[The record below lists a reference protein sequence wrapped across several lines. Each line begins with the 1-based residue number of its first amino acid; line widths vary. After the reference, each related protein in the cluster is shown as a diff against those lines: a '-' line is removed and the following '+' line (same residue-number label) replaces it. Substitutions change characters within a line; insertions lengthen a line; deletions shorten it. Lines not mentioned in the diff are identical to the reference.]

1 MVKKNID
8 IKNYN
13 LLIKIFWILN
23 LIDLIKSFFYK
34 KRFYILN
41 FNIFFNFFNFCLIF
55 DKKERVFFKLYFK
68 TFFDLVTIRNC
79 FSMEDYNIFKLD
91 YFKKFNNLKN
101 ESKKLIIDCGAN
113 IGCSAIFFNKLF
125 TNSNVISIESDKNN
139 YSLLKKNC
147 QNINYYNINSAL
159 ASGNYFYKNIKKL
172 DNRGNTIVVSR
183 AKTKNRSI
191 TINEILS
198 TYKQTEYD
206 YFLIKIDIEGNEK
219 DLFSKNLQWVN
230 KFKIIIIEL
239 HDWMIPHSRVSHS
252 FLKYISKLNN
262 RKNSQRDL
270 IVLGENLVSIKNN
283 I

>member
-1 MVKKNID
+1 MIKKYID

-23 LIDLIKSFFYK
+23 LIDLIKSFFFK

-79 FSMEDYNIFKLD
+79 FAMEEYNIFKLD

-101 ESKKLIIDCGAN
+101 ENKKLIIDCGAN
-113 IGCSAIFFNKLF
+113 IGCSAIFLNKLF
-125 TNSNVISIESDKNN
+125 TNSNVITIESDKKN

-159 ASGNYFYKNIKKL
+159 ASGKYFYKNIKKF
-172 DNRGNTIVVSR
+172 DNRGNTIAVNGT
-183 AKTKNRSI
+183 KTKNKSI

-198 TYKQTEYD
+198 SYKQTEYD

-239 HDWMIPHSRVSHS
+239 HDWMIPRSRISHS
-252 FLKYISKLNN
+252 FLKYISKLNTQ
-262 RKNSQRDL
+262 KNSQRDL
-270 IVLGENLVSIKNN
+270 VVLGENLVSIKNN

>member
-1 MVKKNID
+1 
-8 IKNYN
+8 
-13 LLIKIFWILN
+13 
-23 LIDLIKSFFYK
+23 
-34 KRFYILN
+34 
-41 FNIFFNFFNFCLIF
+41 
-55 DKKERVFFKLYFK
+55 
-68 TFFDLVTIRNC
+68 
-79 FSMEDYNIFKLD
+79 MEEYNIFKLD

-101 ESKKLIIDCGAN
+101 ENKKLIIDCGAN

-125 TNSNVISIESDKNN
+125 TNSNVISIESDNKN

-159 ASGNYFYKNIKKL
+159 ASGKYFYKNIKKL
-172 DNRGNTIVVSR
+172 DNRGNTIAVSST
-183 AKTKNRSI
+183 KTKNRSI

-239 HDWMIPHSRVSHS
+239 HDWMIPQSRVSHS
-252 FLKYISKLNN
+252 FLKYISKLNT

>member
-1 MVKKNID
+1 MIKKYID

-23 LIDLIKSFFYK
+23 LIDLIKSFFFK

-55 DKKERVFFKLYFK
+55 DKKERVIFKLYFK

-79 FSMEDYNIFKLD
+79 FAMEEYNIFKLD

-101 ESKKLIIDCGAN
+101 ENKKLIIDCGAN

-125 TNSNVISIESDKNN
+125 TNSNVISIESDNKN

-159 ASGNYFYKNIKKL
+159 ASGKYFYKNIKKL
-172 DNRGNTIVVSR
+172 DNRGNTIAVSST
-183 AKTKNRSI
+183 KTKNRSI

-239 HDWMIPHSRVSHS
+239 HDWMIPQSRVSHS
-252 FLKYISKLNN
+252 FLKYISKLNT